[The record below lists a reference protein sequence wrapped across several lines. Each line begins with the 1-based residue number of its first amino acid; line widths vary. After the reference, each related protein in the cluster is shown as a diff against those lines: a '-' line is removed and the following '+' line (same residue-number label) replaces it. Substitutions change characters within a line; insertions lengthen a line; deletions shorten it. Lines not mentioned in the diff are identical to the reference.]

1 MKEDTRLCK
10 SRNMKMLKI
19 VEMIVTLKVPDTTA
33 ITALQ
38 TLHKLGFNKIKDLK
52 RYFYYRFDV
61 DGDEE
66 AFKNK
71 ISKVDILVNAN
82 KHSFDFEIKNDGFT
96 KVLVKN
102 TDDDGSGLLSTLK
115 NRLGFNS
122 IKKTESAIMWGLLIE
137 GNEKES
143 KKTAEKA
150 AKDLLVNEHYQEY
163 KIL

>member
-1 MKEDTRLCK
+1 MPTKTIEL
-10 SRNMKMLKI
+10 
-19 VEMIVTLKVPDTTA
+19 IVTLKVPDTTA

-38 TLHKLGFNKIKDLK
+38 TLNKLGFSKIKDLK
-52 RYFYYRFDV
+52 RYFYYSFDV

-66 AFKNK
+66 KFRDK

-82 KHSFDFEIKNDGFT
+82 KHSFDFGIKNDGFV

-115 NRLGFNS
+115 NRLGFDN
-122 IKKTESAIMWGLLIE
+122 IKKAESAVIYGLKIDAD
-137 GNEKES
+137 EKEA
-143 KKTAEKA
+143 KKIADRA

-163 KIL
+163 RIL